1 MRGGDQVRAA
11 ASARQVEGGRR
22 CPRFEAHR
30 ACSDIVAQSRER
42 QHSRRHLPGRQA
54 SRLCGGPPRCSAVAR
69 LSWSQKTRE
78 RATSAHRQPPC
89 THTTHT
95 YTRASTKTEV
105 LTRQV
110 TWFPLAPPPLSG
122 NMPWPAAASPR
133 ASRGGKVCTLRSRI
147 GPSPS
152 SAVGGVRTLGCRG
165 AGAWSRERAEKAVG
179 TTSAMT
185 FWRSFGG
192 VFGRGVSA
200 LRRGAWCVARS
211 VRCGLTPSVV
221 LAGQPCVAG
230 LALLGR
236 LRPRSR

>member
-110 TWFPLAPPPLSG
+110 TWFPLASPPPFREYALACRCVSQ
-122 NMPWPAAASPR
+122 SQPR
-133 ASRGGKVCTLRSRI
+133 RQGVYVEITHWAFSV
-147 GPSPS
+147 
-152 SAVGGVRTLGCRG
+152 VGGGWCAHTGMSRCRSLEQG
-165 AGAWSRERAEKAVG
+165 ESRE
-179 TTSAMT
+179 
-185 FWRSFGG
+185 GG
-192 VFGRGVSA
+192 RDDLGDD
-200 LRRGAWCVARS
+200 
-211 VRCGLTPSVV
+211 V
-221 LAGQPCVAG
+221 LA
-230 LALLGR
+230 
-236 LRPRSR
+236 